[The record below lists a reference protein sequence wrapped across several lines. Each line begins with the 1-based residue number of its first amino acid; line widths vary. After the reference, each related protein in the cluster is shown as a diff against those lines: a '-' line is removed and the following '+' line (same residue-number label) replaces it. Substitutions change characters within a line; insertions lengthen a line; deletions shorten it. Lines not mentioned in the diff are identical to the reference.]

1 MTHSSRPRQASRISD
16 SLHQQLNM
24 YALAAGAAG
33 VGTLC
38 FVQPAEARVVY
49 TPAHVAIKVNG
60 GLFHIDLNHDGIPDF
75 GLLNSYYKGEKYY
88 WTLKVVPPRS
98 ANGIRVT
105 RSMACGG
112 SESVAAALPKGKR
125 IGPAGPFKNYRNG
138 VVMAVAGGSAT
149 CGVWQGKSN
158 LQAYLGLKF
167 TVKGKIHFGWARVK
181 VDTQQRPFSAILTG
195 YAYETVPG
203 KAIIAGATNGPDDAE
218 PSATFSSHPEPA
230 TLGALALGAPGLS
243 IWRRKESAAAALAAN

>member
-38 FVQPAEARVVY
+38 FAQPAEARVVY

-167 TVKGKIHFGWARVK
+167 AVKGKIHFGWARVK

-195 YAYETVPG
+195 YAYETIPG
-203 KAIIAGATNGPDDAE
+203 KGIIAGATKGPDA
-218 PSATFSSHPEPA
+218 PEPTA
-230 TLGALALGAPGLS
+230 SFAMPTPRPVTLGALAMGAPGLA
-243 IWRRKESAAAALAAN
+243 IWRRDECAPGVSN